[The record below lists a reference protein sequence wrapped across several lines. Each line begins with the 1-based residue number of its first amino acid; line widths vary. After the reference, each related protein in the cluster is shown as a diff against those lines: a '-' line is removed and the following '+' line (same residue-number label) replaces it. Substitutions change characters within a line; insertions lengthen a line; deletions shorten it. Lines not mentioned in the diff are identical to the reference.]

1 MDLSYYINLAGV
13 TVFAVSGAL
22 AASEKKTLHN
32 DAFSVFFTGFITAI
46 GGGTLRDIT
55 LGNYPVA
62 WVRDGNVLWAIFLG
76 FVITIV
82 FARYLIRIKK
92 GIFLFDTIGVGIYT
106 VIGTR
111 ISLFYGVNPFAAAI
125 LGMISAVF
133 GGVIRDTLINEVPMI
148 FRREIYA
155 TACLAGA
162 ILYIL
167 LDRWDI
173 NGEINTAV
181 SAFTVILI
189 RLIAVR
195 FNLSL
200 PKFRLPD

>member
-1 MDLSYYINLAGV
+1 MDLAYYFNLAGV

-22 AASEKKTLHN
+22 AAAEKKTHHN

-55 LGNYPVA
+55 LGNYPVS
-62 WVRDGNVLWAIFLG
+62 WVSDSNVLWAIFIG

-82 FARYLIRIKK
+82 FPRYLLKMK
-92 GIFLFDTIGVGIYT
+92 TGIFLFDTIGIGIYT

-111 ISLFYGVNPFAAAI
+111 ISLLAGVNPFAAAI

-148 FRREIYA
+148 FRKEIYA
-155 TACLAGA
+155 TACLVGA
-162 ILYIL
+162 VLYIL
-167 LDRWDI
+167 LERLEV
-173 NGEINTAV
+173 NVEINTAV
-181 SAFTVILI
+181 SAFAVILARI
-189 RLIAVR
+189 IAVR

-200 PKFRLPD
+200 PKFRLPE

>member
-1 MDLSYYINLAGV
+1 MDLSYFFNLAGV

-22 AASEKKTLHN
+22 AAAEKKTYHA

-55 LGNYPVA
+55 LGNYPVS
-62 WVRDGNVLWAIFLG
+62 WVSDSNVLWAIFAG
-76 FVITIV
+76 FAITFI
-82 FARYLIRIKK
+82 FPRLLIRMKT
-92 GIFLFDTIGVGIYT
+92 GIFFFDTVGIGIYT

-111 ISLFYGVNPFAAAI
+111 ISLLSGVNPFAAAI
-125 LGMISAVF
+125 LGMVSAVF

-155 TACLAGA
+155 TACLVGA
-162 ILYIL
+162 ILYII
-167 LDRWDI
+167 LDKFEV
-173 NGEINTAV
+173 NGSLNTAV
-181 SAFTVILI
+181 SALLVII
-189 RLIAVR
+189 VRMIAVR

-200 PKFRLPD
+200 PKFRLPE